1 MPKLME
7 QSPIRVLIAED
18 YALIRL
24 GLKGQFSLEPG
35 FEVVGEAKNGEQAIE
50 LTSQLSPDVVLM
62 DIEMPVV
69 DGIAATQEIKSGVTS
84 PRVIALSAFGNDS
97 QVVGMLAAGADGYCL
112 KSIEWP
118 QLLAVIRLIKDG
130 GTYLDPK
137 IAHKVAIM
145 LKSTVTSAP
154 KPAVSNKSPVPV
166 LSDREREILQLISE
180 GLSNPKI
187 AARLYLSLG
196 TVKSYVRN
204 ILNKLSV
211 DDRVQASA
219 KAVREGL
226 I

>member
-1 MPKLME
+1 MPKIME

-50 LTSQLSPDVVLM
+50 LTSKLSPD
-62 DIEMPVV
+62 
-69 DGIAATQEIKSGVTS
+69 DGIEATQEIKSGVIS

-145 LKSTVTSAP
+145 LKSTVTSPP

-187 AARLYLSLG
+187 ATRLYLSLG

>member
-1 MPKLME
+1 MSSEPRE
-7 QSPIRVLIAED
+7 QSPIRILLAED

-24 GLKGQFSLEPG
+24 GLKGQFNLEAE
-35 FEVVGEAKNGEQAIE
+35 FEVVGEAKNGEEAIE
-50 LTSQLSPDVVLM
+50 LSDQLSPDVVLM
-62 DIEMPVV
+62 DIEMPIV
-69 DGIAATQEIKSGVTS
+69 DGITATQNIKNRANA
-84 PRVIALSAFGNDS
+84 PRIIALSAFGNDS
-97 QVVGMLAAGADGYCL
+97 QVIGMLAAGADGYCL

-118 QLLAVIRLIKDG
+118 QLLAVIRIIQDG

-137 IAHKVAIM
+137 IAHKVAVM
-145 LKSTVTSAP
+145 LKSVKSASQPPVT
-154 KPAVSNKSPVPV
+154 NSPVAI
-166 LSDREREILQLISE
+166 LSQREREILQLISE

-187 AARLYLSLG
+187 ATQLYLSLG

-211 DDRVQASA
+211 DDRVQAAA

>member
-1 MPKLME
+1 MPKLTE
-7 QSPIRVLIAED
+7 PSPIRILLAED

-24 GLKGQFSLEPG
+24 GLKGQFSLEPE
-35 FEVVGEAKNGEQAIE
+35 FEVVGEAKNGEQAIK
-50 LTSQLSPDVVLM
+50 LTSELSPDVVLM

-69 DGIAATQEIKSGVTS
+69 DGITATQEIKSGVTA

-112 KSIEWP
+112 KSIEWG

-145 LKSTVTSAP
+145 LKSTTTSTP
-154 KPAVSNKSPVPV
+154 KPSVSNSSSQL
-166 LSDREREILQLISE
+166 LSDREREIMQLISE
-180 GLSNPKI
+180 GMSNPKI
-187 AARLYLSLG
+187 AERLYLSLG

-211 DDRVQASA
+211 DDRVQAAA